1 MRMVIASLSPEEIVF
16 VGEFTRL
23 WHHVRPT
30 IERAV
35 KEAVLV
41 GKAPLVRPAAAEP
54 SVARL
59 RGTVALVLQEHFG
72 FGLTR
77 RLDGAGNPRKLNFRK
92 AGVEVMSSY

>member
-1 MRMVIASLSPEEIVF
+1 MVIASLSPEEIVF

-23 WHHVRPT
+23 WDHVRLT

-35 KEAVLV
+35 KDAVLV
-41 GKAPLVRPAAAEP
+41 GKPPLVRPAAAEP

-77 RLDGAGNPRKLNFRK
+77 RLDSAVGNFRKLNFRK
-92 AGVEVMSSY
+92 AGAEVMSS